1 VELTREVLDQAV
13 RYNLVLDV
21 KLIIITNGRK
31 TFICRRTDTGYGF
44 IDTLPKYE
52 DIV

>member
-1 VELTREVLDQAV
+1 MNIAAIKKRCIEYGAC
-13 RYNLVLDV
+13 
-21 KLIIITNGRK
+21 IIITNGRK

-52 DIV
+52 EIV